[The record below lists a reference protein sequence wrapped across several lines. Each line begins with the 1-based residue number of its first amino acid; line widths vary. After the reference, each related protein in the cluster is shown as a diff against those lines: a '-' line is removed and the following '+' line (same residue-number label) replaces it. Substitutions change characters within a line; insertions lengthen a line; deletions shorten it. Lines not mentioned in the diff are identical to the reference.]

1 MNTESPVKT
10 IDALCAL
17 LQQAHFSARGLQQYL
32 PDSGEETLA
41 DQIHRIRMLAVR
53 LKSQLAETEEA

>member
-1 MNTESPVKT
+1 MDTDLARTVDT
-10 IDALCAL
+10 LCEL
-17 LQQAHFSARGLQQYL
+17 LQRAHFSARGLQQHL
-32 PDSGEETLA
+32 PESGEETLA